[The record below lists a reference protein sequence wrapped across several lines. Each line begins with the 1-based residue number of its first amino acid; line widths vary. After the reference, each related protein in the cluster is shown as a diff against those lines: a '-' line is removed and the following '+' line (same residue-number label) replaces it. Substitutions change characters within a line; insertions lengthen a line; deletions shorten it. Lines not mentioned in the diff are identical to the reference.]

1 MYQCPLL
8 SIATTDG
15 MLGFKSGA
23 FCIHMTVPSTYL
35 WNMLTN
41 YSGKLLA
48 GIIST
53 QLKLHEGMEDQSD
66 NKIQGTIYKQ

>member
-23 FCIHMTVPSTYL
+23 FCIQMTVPSIYL

-41 YSGKLLA
+41 YSDKLLA
-48 GIIST
+48 GIIDT
-53 QLKLHEGMEDQSD
+53 QLKLHEGMEDQSE
-66 NKIQGTIYKQ
+66 NKMLGTIFK

>member
-1 MYQCPLL
+1 
-8 SIATTDG
+8 

-23 FCIHMTVPSTYL
+23 FCIHMAVPSIYL

-48 GIIST
+48 GIIT
-53 QLKLHEGMEDQSD
+53 IQLKHPEEIEDQNE
-66 NKIQGTIYKQ
+66 NKMQGTIIK